1 MILLWLSIIDKF
13 FWIIT
18 TEGDDVKGL
27 YNEKDDTYSE
37 VALKLDTE
45 AQDAIQPIFDK
56 YVELGY
62 SFRQISH
69 VILSTVWECELT
81 NIFNRK
87 V

>member
-1 MILLWLSIIDKF
+1 M
-13 FWIIT
+13 
-18 TEGDDVKGL
+18 KGL

-37 VALKLDTE
+37 IAFKLDAE
-45 AQDAIQPIFDK
+45 AQKAIQPIFDK

-69 VILSTVWECELT
+69 VILSAVWECELT

-87 V
+87 G